1 MEGDFVFSAGLAAI
15 LWEIYS
21 VRQSAADAARLC
33 HMDHVVIIGGGFGGL
48 AAAQSLKNV
57 PVRLTLLDQRNFH
70 LFQPLLYQVATGW
83 LSPANIAS
91 TLRATLRHQKNASVL
106 LGEAKDFDV
115 GNRCVLLNDGEIQ
128 YDTLILATG
137 SSTYYFGND
146 HWAAYA
152 PGLKT
157 VEDATEIRRRIFKAF
172 EAAERQDDPAKRKA
186 LLTFAI
192 VGGGP
197 TGVELAG
204 TLGEIA
210 HDTLKNDFRN
220 IDPSTT
226 TILLIEG
233 GERIIPSFDPTL
245 SEQAAATLQTL
256 GVTVLRNATVTDV
269 GAEFV
274 TVEHENTPERIACHT
289 VIWAAGVKPSPHGQ
303 LIASKTGA
311 KIDRSGR
318 VEVEPDLTV
327 KGHPEIFVI
336 GDLANYSHQTGKPLP
351 GVAPVAIQE
360 GRYVAQVIAGR
371 LKNQTIPPFR
381 YHDHGSMAIVGRG
394 SAVAEMGRFRFS
406 GFLAWLAW
414 LFVHLSNLIEF
425 ENKLLVLIQWGWYYM
440 SRNRAARLITNDL
453 PFAEERE
460 DERRA
465 TGHK

>member
-1 MEGDFVFSAGLAAI
+1 
-15 LWEIYS
+15 
-21 VRQSAADAARLC
+21 
-33 HMDHVVIIGGGFGGL
+33 MDHVVIVGGGFGGL
-48 AAAQSLKNV
+48 SAAQSLKNV
-57 PVRLTLLDQRNFH
+57 PVRLTLLDRRNFH

-91 TLRATLRHQKNASVL
+91 TLRATLRHQRNASVL
-106 LGEAKDFDV
+106 LAEAKDFDV
-115 GNRCVLLNDGEIQ
+115 EKRRVLLDDGEIQ
-128 YDTLILATG
+128 YDTLVLATG
-137 SSTYYFGND
+137 SGTHYFGND
-146 HWAAYA
+146 RWAVYA

-157 VEDATEIRRRIFKAF
+157 VEDATEIRRRVLKAF
-172 EAAERQDDPAKRKA
+172 EGAERENDPAKRKA

-245 SEQAAATLQTL
+245 SEKAAITLQAL
-256 GVTVLRNATVTDV
+256 GVTVLRNALVTDV

-274 TVEHENTPERIACHT
+274 IVKQGNIPERIACHT
-289 VIWAAGVKPSPHGQ
+289 VIWAAGVKASPDGQ

-311 KIDRSGR
+311 KTDRSGR

-351 GVAPVAIQE
+351 GVAPVAIQQ
-360 GRYVAQVIAGR
+360 GRYVGKVIAAR
-371 LKNQTIPPFR
+371 LKNRTIPPFR

-406 GFLAWLAW
+406 GSVAWLAW

-425 ENKLLVLIQWGWYYM
+425 ENKLLVLIQWGWYYL
-440 SRNRAARLITNDL
+440 SRNRAARLITGDL
-453 PFAEERE
+453 PSAEKMQ
-460 DERRA
+460 RR
-465 TGHK
+465 